1 MSAGQFRREVRPERS
16 QLQPAGRDELPDDQP
31 GVQGGGGAPAE
42 DSAQHTQQGRQVS
55 ADSVVSMLT
64 LTCIPSY
71 ILENAQNL
79 HTSSTR
85 VTKELAKSLIRRDSD
100 LSNYH
105 QK

>member
-1 MSAGQFRREVRPERS
+1 M
-16 QLQPAGRDELPDDQP
+16 
-31 GVQGGGGAPAE
+31 
-42 DSAQHTQQGRQVS
+42 
-55 ADSVVSMLT
+55 T
-64 LTCIPSY
+64 LSCIPSY